1 MNLKKTFTLA
11 ALCCCAFVANAQRL
25 TSPDGNLVM
34 NFSLNPKGAP
44 TYELFFKDKAVI
56 KPSKLG
62 LELKREDP
70 EKKIGFEWT
79 EMKQK
84 EGVDRRTNLMT
95 GFKIRDTRI
104 SSFDETWRPVWG
116 EESEIRNHYNELEVT
131 LDTLDQPENNRY
143 IRIRFRLFND
153 GLGFRYE
160 FPQQPELNY
169 FVIKEEHSQF
179 AMAGDHT
186 AFWIPGD
193 YDTQEYDYTTSR
205 LSEIRG
211 KMKDAVT
218 GNLSQYVFSP
228 TGVQTALMMKTDDGL
243 YINLHEAA
251 LKDYA
256 CMHLNLDDRNMV
268 FESWLTPDAQ
278 GDKGYMQTPVMAHAR
293 RTRRQG
299 VYADTVQFALAHRH
313 RKR

>member
-131 LDTLDQPENNRY
+131 LDT
-143 IRIRFRLFND
+143 
-153 GLGFRYE
+153 
-160 FPQQPELNY
+160 
-169 FVIKEEHSQF
+169 
-179 AMAGDHT
+179 
-186 AFWIPGD
+186 
-193 YDTQEYDYTTSR
+193 
-205 LSEIRG
+205 
-211 KMKDAVT
+211 
-218 GNLSQYVFSP
+218 
-228 TGVQTALMMKTDDGL
+228 VQ
-243 YINLHEAA
+243 
-251 LKDYA
+251 
-256 CMHLNLDDRNMV
+256 
-268 FESWLTPDAQ
+268 
-278 GDKGYMQTPVMAHAR
+278 R
-293 RTRRQG
+293 RTGIPIRVPSTAGTELFRHQGGAFAVCHGRRPHG
-299 VYADTVQFALAHRH
+299 ILDPRRL
-313 RKR
+313 